1 MREHLLK
8 LLPER
13 TLPGTSPLENYFAAG
28 PRPWA
33 TRAVDAPKQDALLAD
48 IRSQR
53 RRVRHSV
60 AA

>member
-13 TLPGTSPLENYFAAG
+13 VLPGTSPLDDYFAAG
-28 PRPWA
+28 PRPGA
-33 TRAVDAPKQDALLAD
+33 ARAVNAPKRDALLAD

-53 RRVRHSV
+53 RRARHSV